1 MPRRVSACQAGA
13 TPGLRQS
20 MRNTDTLAAVVS
32 TRHHR
37 GRPVNSGAGEGD
49 EADCV
54 VVDQDQAAP
63 GLVILIVNYFLRF
76 SFNAS
81 FISTPKAFH

>member
-1 MPRRVSACQAGA
+1 
-13 TPGLRQS
+13 
-20 MRNTDTLAAVVS
+20 MRNTAMLAAVVS
-32 TRHHR
+32 TKHHS
-37 GRPVNSGAGEGD
+37 GHLVNSCAGGGD

-54 VVDQDQAAP
+54 AVDQDQAAP